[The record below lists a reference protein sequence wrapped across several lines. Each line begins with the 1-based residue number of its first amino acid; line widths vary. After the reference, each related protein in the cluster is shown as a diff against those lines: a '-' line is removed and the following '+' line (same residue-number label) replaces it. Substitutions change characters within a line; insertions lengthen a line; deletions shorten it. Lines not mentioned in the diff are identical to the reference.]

1 MLFGSKEEIERGY
14 REMIK
19 EESFN
24 SGMEKGLEQG
34 LEQGNLDRMQKTY
47 KNCIAEGMTKE
58 MALKISELPA
68 DMILED

>member
-24 SGMEKGLEQG
+24 SGM
-34 LEQGNLDRMQKTY
+34 EQGNLDRMQKTY

-68 DMILED
+68 DMIPED

>member
-24 SGMEKGLEQG
+24 NGLEQG
-34 LEQGNLDRMQKTY
+34 MEQGNLDRMQKTY